1 MNRNPLFSFK
11 LMLILPALFILLL
24 FTLYPFI
31 LNIFYSL
38 HNLTVF
44 NFFNPPFVGLRNYL
58 RIFTSADVFIA
69 VKNTLIYVVAAV
81 TWELILGLVLS
92 QLFSQKFPGRGI
104 LSILVLSP
112 IALAPAVVGYMFL
125 LLFYDL
131 YGIIPALL
139 RLFGFRISILG
150 NKKVVLAAMI
160 FIDIWEWTPFMF
172 IILFAGMRSIPNEL
186 YEAAM
191 TDGASSWEIF
201 RYITLPLL
209 TPAIT
214 VATLF
219 RIIDAFRTFESIYVI
234 TGGGPGSATTTI
246 SILVYRSFTSGKM
259 GISAALSVLVFIL
272 AFLITQMTHK
282 YLFSRSVAQ

>member
-139 RLFGFRISILG
+139 RLFGFHISILG